1 MKIERLVRKDSLTGG
16 FKYHSFVCIAEKHKI
31 PILSGDT
38 LFNHLFINY
47 DIMVYGVRVKLL
59 VFQQIV
65 GLFQI
70 L

>member
-1 MKIERLVRKDSLTGG
+1 MKIERLVCKDSLTGG
-16 FKYHSFVCIAEKHKI
+16 FKYLSLVCIAEKHKI